1 MREVEPNDTVADA
14 NDMRTR
20 TSFCGS
26 VPPGDVDYVS
36 FVLPGDATEL
46 AYSVNWSG
54 PGTPAI
60 TVTSEGVTTLAGQKP
75 ALNPG
80 KAYVFQV
87 TGGAAKTDYVIALNI
102 TAFVTT
108 TAR

>member
-1 MREVEPNDTVADA
+1 MREVEPNDTAATA
-14 NDMRTR
+14 NDLLTK

-36 FVLPGDATEL
+36 FLLPADAKGL

-54 PGTPAI
+54 PGTPVI
-60 TVTSEGVTTLAGQKP
+60 TVTSEGVTTIAGQKP

-87 TGGAAKTDYVIALNI
+87 TAGATKTDYVIALNI
-102 TAFVTT
+102 
-108 TAR
+108 AR